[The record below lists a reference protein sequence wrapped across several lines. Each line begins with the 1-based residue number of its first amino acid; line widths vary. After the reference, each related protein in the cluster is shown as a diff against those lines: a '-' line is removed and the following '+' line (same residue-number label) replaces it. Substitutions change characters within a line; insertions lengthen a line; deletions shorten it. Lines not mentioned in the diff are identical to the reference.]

1 MNTPT
6 ITMPTRVARDQLRAY
21 RKQLHRRADT
31 EYQAVAQGLEELAKG
46 TPLLNLADCF
56 KDVPVDAKYRPRLA
70 IARADQR
77 RVWFKRT
84 SSVLG
89 QFRTKDRDF
98 GRPGVGRTHTLEIP
112 AAPVGGEWWRSEY
125 GGTALVPMIPAS
137 VRETVGRF
145 NAANHFLLWEV
156 EEWTDSP
163 PRDPYLLR
171 HCGGSLYA
179 ILAEWDLTELERA
192 VMAGRPRD

>member
-6 ITMPTRVARDQLRAY
+6 ITMPTHVAREQLRHY
-21 RKQLHRRADT
+21 RSQLHKRADT

-77 RVWFKRT
+77 RVWFTRT

-89 QFRTKDRDF
+89 QFRTKVRDF

-112 AAPVGGEWWRSEY
+112 ASPDGWYRSEY
-125 GGTALVPMIPAS
+125 SGTALVPMIPAP
-137 VRETVGRF
+137 VREQVGRI
-145 NAANHFLLWEV
+145 NLAQHFVLWEV
-156 EEWTDSP
+156 EEWSHTP

-192 VMAGRPRD
+192 VMAGRARG